1 MGAVLQGAR
10 IARRDGLADFLQ
22 GVRIVSQNKIG
33 NFPQEIRIPTH
44 AAEPHGFV

>member
-1 MGAVLQGAR
+1 MGAVLQAGR